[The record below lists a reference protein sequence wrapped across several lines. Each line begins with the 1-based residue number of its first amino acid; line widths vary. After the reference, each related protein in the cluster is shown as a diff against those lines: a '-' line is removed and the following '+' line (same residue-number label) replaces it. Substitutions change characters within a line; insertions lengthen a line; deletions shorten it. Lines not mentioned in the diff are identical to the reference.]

1 VRVLCFSVLGLVIFQ
16 GLLGGLRVIWV
27 DLKLAVVHGITAQ
40 LFFCTATLA
49 AMVTSNW
56 WNKAPNLAWSEDY
69 PSGRRLLAI
78 AWIAFGVVFGQLVVG
93 AMMRHYQA
101 GLAIPDLPL
110 VYGQVLPPMSAE
122 GMNAANGMRT
132 RTFDAERE
140 ALIKAHDDDR
150 ARQLPTDRMTLAQAW
165 LAFGHRLGAIL
176 ATIAIVTLIVKVIR
190 QHDGRKLLLQPAIIL
205 SLLLVTQITLGVY
218 TVLKRKPADVAS
230 AHVAV
235 GATVLVFCFMLAV
248 RSMRLYSRRFR
259 QRTECVQVDVKN
271 VGPKGFLVS

>member
-1 VRVLCFSVLGLVIFQ
+1 M
-16 GLLGGLRVIWV
+16 
-27 DLKLAVVHGITAQ
+27 A
-40 LFFCTATLA
+40 
-49 AMVTSNW
+49 TSNW

-69 PSGRRLLAI
+69 ASGRRLIAI
-78 AWIAFGVVFGQLVVG
+78 AWITFAVVFAQLVVG

-110 VYGQVLPPMSAE
+110 AYGQVLPPATAD
-122 GMNAANGMRT
+122 GMAAANGMRT
-132 RTFDAERE
+132 RTFDAERG
-140 ALIKAHDDDR
+140 ALIKAGQDER

-176 ATIAIVTLIVKVIR
+176 ASIAIVTLIVKVIR
-190 QHDGRKLLLQPAIIL
+190 QHDSRKLLLQPAIIL
-205 SLLLVTQITLGVY
+205 SLLLITQVTLGVY

-259 QRTECVQVDVKN
+259 QRTDAVQVDMKN
-271 VGPKGFLVS
+271 IGPKGFLVS